1 MNSFISIFFEIYRN
15 GPRVRHNSV
24 MNTTDAAQCM
34 ESLGNEIRLTLF
46 RELVKAGGSG
56 LSVGDLQKRLDM
68 PGSTLTH
75 HVQHLEK
82 RGLITQTRE
91 GRVLRC
97 RASFGAIQALM
108 GFLMAECCAEEDP
121 CWSSENQATTPA
133 NDLL

>member
-1 MNSFISIFFEIYRN
+1 
-15 GPRVRHNSV
+15 
-24 MNTTDAAQCM
+24 MNTTDAANCM

-46 RELVKAGGSG
+46 KELVKAGGSG
-56 LSVGDLQKRLDM
+56 LSVGELQKRLGL

-82 RGLITQTRE
+82 RKLITQTRE

-97 RASFGAIQALM
+97 RADFSAIQALM

-121 CWSSENQATTPA
+121 SWSSQGPSTPA
-133 NDLL
+133 SNPI